1 MSDEPRPLSQ
11 ESANTSPS
19 EGAPSDTRPDSEVE
33 HLRLALEEKTREA
46 DAHRDR
52 ALRAL
57 ADLDN
62 YKRRVQ
68 RDREG
73 WGRYAIESLVNQLL
87 PVLDNFDRALQ
98 AAKQAREAESLVT
111 GVGLIR
117 RELLKAIELAG
128 ITPYSALGERF
139 DPEKH
144 EAVSRVET
152 DTVEEFTVID
162 ELRPGYLWNGKVF
175 RPAQVSVAVKPP
187 ASGREQ

>member
-1 MSDEPRPLSQ
+1 
-11 ESANTSPS
+11 
-19 EGAPSDTRPDSEVE
+19 VE
-33 HLRLALEEKTREA
+33 RFRLALEEKTREA

-68 RDREG
+68 RDREE

-98 AAKQAREAESLVT
+98 AAKQAREAERLVT
-111 GVGLIR
+111 GVDLIR
-117 RELLKAIELAG
+117 RELLKALELAG
-128 ITPYSALGERF
+128 ITPYSAVGERF

-144 EAVSRVET
+144 EAVGRVET

-162 ELRPGYLWNGKVF
+162 ELRSGYLWNGKVF

-187 ASGREQ
+187 ASGHEQ

>member
-98 AAKQAREAESLVT
+98 AAKQAREAERLVT
-111 GVGLIR
+111 GVDLIR
-117 RELLKAIELAG
+117 RELLKALELAG